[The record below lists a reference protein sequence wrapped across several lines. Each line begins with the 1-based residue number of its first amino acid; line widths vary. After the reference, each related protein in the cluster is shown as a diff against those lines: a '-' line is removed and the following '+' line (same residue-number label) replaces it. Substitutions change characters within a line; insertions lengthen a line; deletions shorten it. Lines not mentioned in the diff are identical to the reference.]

1 MAVEGWLAQAPANP
15 ATTASLRPLSQPA
28 RKHHFRPMPDDPPRL
43 LWTLAA
49 LFAAS
54 AALAAWRDHARAK
67 RRDIDR
73 PGWVPWQLVLVLSL
87 LLAVV
92 FGALGVLV

>member
-1 MAVEGWLAQAPANP
+1 MDLDDYT
-15 ATTASLRPLSQPA
+15 ATQ
-28 RKHHFRPMPDDPPRL
+28 L
-43 LWTLAA
+43 LWALAG
-49 LFAAS
+49 LFAAF

-92 FGALGVLV
+92 CGALAVMV